1 MHNFRKV
8 HPNQKVPLILPQ
20 LSHLASICAKSG
32 ITQAILSPGSRC
44 APIALALIRHPLIHC
59 RTIPDE
65 RSAAFIALGMAQ
77 QLNKPVI
84 LVCTSGSAALNYGP
98 ALAEAFYQQIP
109 LLVLTADRPAEW
121 IDQWD
126 GQTIRQDN
134 LYGRHVKGSFTF
146 PDDAGIPDK
155 LWHAKRL
162 VKEALSLARCFP
174 MGPVHINIPVREPFY
189 PKADEQYGFDV
200 TDLEPVLEIQP
211 GNQILGTDADGKLRN
226 QLKAFHRMLLIPG
239 QQRPSPKI
247 SAALAEIIRN
257 QQAVVVTDT
266 ISNLA
271 QEESVTH
278 HDFFVDD
285 PTRQEEMAPDL
296 IISFGKSILSK
307 ALKQFLR
314 KSQTAHWHVQPEG
327 TVPDPFKKLSQIIRL
342 QPETFL
348 QFFLGAANPTDADF
362 AQQWTQKNQAVRDK
376 LPRYLGELEA
386 FGELQALQ
394 QILPKLP
401 PFGKVH
407 LANSL
412 AVRNVNFLG
421 RPLSNVEI
429 ISNRGTSGIDGSNST
444 AVGCTFTTKET
455 VTLITGDMAFFYDRN
470 AFWHQYQLANL
481 RVLLFNNQGGGI
493 FRMIDGP
500 AALPELEE
508 YFETRQKL
516 SGAHLAEEMGFDYWS
531 VEDLSSLQNCLDTFY
546 QKSLKPK
553 ILEIKSSS
561 ETNTRNLKLL
571 KEKIRMHLDKN
582 NL

>member
-1 MHNFRKV
+1 M
-8 HPNQKVPLILPQ
+8 ILPQ

-44 APIALALIRHPLIHC
+44 APISLALIRHPLVHC

-146 PDDAGIPDK
+146 PDEAGLPDK

-162 VKEALSLARCFP
+162 VKEALALAKCFP

-189 PKADEQYGFDV
+189 PEPNENYAFEI
-200 TDLEPVLEIQP
+200 TDLEPVLEVQA
-211 GNQILGTDADGKLRN
+211 GSQILGTDAERKLRN
-226 QLKAFHRMLLIPG
+226 QLSSFRRILLIPG
-239 QQRPSPKI
+239 QQRPNPKI
-247 SAALAEIIRN
+247 YAVLADIVREQKAIL
-257 QQAVVVTDT
+257 VTDT
-266 ISNLA
+266 ICNMS
-271 QEESVTH
+271 QEGSVAY
-278 HDFFVDD
+278 HDFFIGD
-285 PTRQEEMAPDL
+285 PARQQEMAPDL
-296 IISFGKSILSK
+296 VISFGKSILSK

-314 KSQTAHWHVQPEG
+314 KHPAAHWHIQPEG
-327 TVPDPFKKLSQIIRL
+327 PVSDPYKNLSQIIRL

-348 QFFLGAANPTDADF
+348 PFFLAAANPVDPLFEKRWMQT
-362 AQQWTQKNQAVRDK
+362 NEAVRNH
-376 LPRYLGELEA
+376 LHRFLGESKV

-394 QILPKLP
+394 QILPKIP
-401 PFGKVH
+401 AHGKVH

-421 RPLSNVEI
+421 RPLRDVEI

-455 VTLITGDMAFFYDRN
+455 VSLITGDMAFFYDRN

-500 AALPELEE
+500 ALLPELEE

-516 SGAHLAEEMGFDYWS
+516 TAEHLAAELGFDYWC
-531 VEDLSSLQNCLDTFY
+531 VADLASLQNCLESFY

-553 ILEIKSSS
+553 ILEIKTSS
-561 ETNTRNLKLL
+561 ESNTRNLKLL
-571 KEKIRMHLDKN
+571 KENIRRHLDST